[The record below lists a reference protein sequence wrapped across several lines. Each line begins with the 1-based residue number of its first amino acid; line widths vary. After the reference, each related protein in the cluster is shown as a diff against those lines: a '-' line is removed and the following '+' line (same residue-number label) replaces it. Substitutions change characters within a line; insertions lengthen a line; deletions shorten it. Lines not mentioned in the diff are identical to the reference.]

1 MEISEIE
8 NNIEKIKRLN
18 QVMKMAS
25 ENIVS
30 DLHQGQFVWA
40 KRPDTGKMD
49 WVLADW

>member
-1 MEISEIE
+1 MEIAEVE
-8 NNIEKIKRLN
+8 DTVEKLKRLHL
-18 QVMKMAS
+18 VMKMAS

-49 WVLADW
+49 WILADW